1 MTARR
6 NKEDKS
12 AYWQRVDS
20 SNRHLSTIQR
30 RRRRNRRQ
38 YKSKEAE
45 CLSRLQQHPVL
56 TSVLLVQHLL
66 VDDPA
71 GLLDGLLKPV
81 AEHRPALD
89 DQR

>member
-12 AYWQRVDS
+12 AYGQRVDS